1 MERLV
6 SRNVTVNG
14 HRTSLRLEIE
24 TWDALDEICRLEGL
38 TIHQFCSRIEG
49 QRNGLGRTS
58 AVRVHIVNYF
68 RNAAKLAHAASERA
82 DVALRTSTVV
92 ERDEDRP
99 L

>member
-14 HRTSLRLEIE
+14 HRTSLRLEVE
-24 TWDALDEICRLEGL
+24 TWDALDEICRLEGI
-38 TIHQFCSRIEG
+38 TVHQFCSRVEG

-68 RNAAKLAHAASERA
+68 RNAARMARAAGERPGA
-82 DVALRTSTVV
+82 GPRVSAAV
-92 ERDEDRP
+92 ERDEDRA

>member
-24 TWDALDEICRLEGL
+24 TWDALDEICRLEGI

-68 RNAAKLAHAASERA
+68 RNAAHMARAASERA
-82 DVALRTSTVV
+82 TLAPRSPTVV
-92 ERDEDRP
+92 ERDEDRA

>member
-1 MERLV
+1 MDRLV

-14 HRTSLRLEIE
+14 HRTSLRLEVE

-38 TIHQFCSRIEG
+38 TVHQFCSRVEG

-68 RNAAKLAHAASERA
+68 RNAARTVRAASERSGA
-82 DVALRTSTVV
+82 GPRVPAAV
-92 ERDEDRP
+92 ERDEDRA

>member
-14 HRTSLRLEIE
+14 HRTSLRLEVE
-24 TWDALDEICRLEGL
+24 TWDALDEICRLEGI
-38 TIHQFCSRIEG
+38 TIHQFCSRVEG

-68 RNAAKLAHAASERA
+68 RNAARAARAASERVDLA
-82 DVALRTSTVV
+82 PRQSTVV
-92 ERDEDRP
+92 ERDEDRA